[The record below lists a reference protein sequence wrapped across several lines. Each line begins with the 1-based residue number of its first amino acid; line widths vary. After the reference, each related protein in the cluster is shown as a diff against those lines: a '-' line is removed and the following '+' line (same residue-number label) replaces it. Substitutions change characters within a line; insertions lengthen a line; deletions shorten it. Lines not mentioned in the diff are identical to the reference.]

1 MIDVVE
7 ISDSLANKYEK
18 MAKIL
23 LRTCDVDYVQ
33 NNLSYFEEGCNYIHA
48 RIEQEHTFGNPINH
62 VGFSQKKA
70 LEVHIHKKIMYSYGG
85 VTVPSLVGQ
94 TLIYNKNKY
103 LRNVRY

>member
-62 VGFSQKKA
+62 VGFSQKGTRSTYSQKA
-70 LEVHIHKKIMYSYGG
+70 NVFIWRRNCTFIGG
-85 VTVPSLVGQ
+85 PDFNIQQKQIS
-94 TLIYNKNKY
+94 
-103 LRNVRY
+103 